1 MSQEIVWSLIHTF
14 RFWSHELL
22 SVDKLTDVSEHT
34 VIILLAT
41 VLDVL
46 HQIIGI
52 EVIYR
57 YDIVGWVGSS
67 MSQGRHLVGSLFQLL
82 ALVLVNSESHT
93 IHDNHIVIIQMIEII
108 GCDLTQF
115 NHRIVVGMRNLSQR
129 NSLIVEESDAGS
141 THPGR
146 VSLRQTSQNNHG
158 QQGQEDVFLFNL
170 SDFS

>member
-1 MSQEIVWSLIHTF
+1 MSQEIVRSLIHTF
-14 RFWSHELL
+14 RLWSHELL
-22 SVDKLTDVSEHT
+22 SVDKLADVSEHT
-34 VIILLAT
+34 LIVLLAA

-67 MSQGRHLVGSLFQLL
+67 MSQGWHLVGSLFQLL
-82 ALVLVNSESHT
+82 ALVLVDSEAHT

-108 GCDLTQF
+108 GRDFTQF
-115 NHRIVVGMRNLSQR
+115 YHRIVVGMRYLSQR
-129 NSLIVEESDAGS
+129 NSLIVKESDAGS

-158 QQGQEDVFLFNL
+158 Q
-170 SDFS
+170 

>member
-14 RFWSHELL
+14 RFRSHELL

-34 VIILLAT
+34 VIILLTA

-57 YDIVGWVGSS
+57 YDIVGWVGSC
-67 MSQGRHLVGSLFQLL
+67 MSQGRYLVGSLLQQL
-82 ALVLVNSESHT
+82 ALVLVNTEPHT
-93 IHDNHIVIIQMIEII
+93 IHDNHIVIVQMIEII
-108 GCDLTQF
+108 GSDFTQF

-129 NSLIVEESDAGS
+129 NSLIVEESDVGS
-141 THPGR
+141 AHPGR
-146 VSLRQTSQNNHG
+146 VILRQTSQNNHS
-158 QQGQEDVFLFNL
+158 Q
-170 SDFS
+170 

>member
-14 RFWSHELL
+14 RLWSHELL
-22 SVDKLTDVSEHT
+22 SVDKLADVSEHT
-34 VIILLAT
+34 LIVLLAA

-57 YDIVGWVGSS
+57 YDIVGWVGSC
-67 MSQGRHLVGSLFQLL
+67 MSQGWHLVGSLFQLL
-82 ALVLVNSESHT
+82 ALVLVDSETHT
-93 IHDNHIVIIQMIEII
+93 IYDNHIVIIQMIEII
-108 GCDLTQF
+108 GRNLTQF

-146 VSLRQTSQNNHG
+146 VSLRQTSQNDHS
-158 QQGQEDVFLFNL
+158 Q
-170 SDFS
+170 

>member
-1 MSQEIVWSLIHTF
+1 
-14 RFWSHELL
+14 
-22 SVDKLTDVSEHT
+22 
-34 VIILLAT
+34 
-41 VLDVL
+41 
-46 HQIIGI
+46 
-52 EVIYR
+52 
-57 YDIVGWVGSS
+57 

-108 GCDLTQF
+108 GRDLTQF

>member
-14 RFWSHELL
+14 RFRSHELL

-34 VIILLAT
+34 VIILLTA

-67 MSQGRHLVGSLFQLL
+67 MSQGRYLVGSLLQQL
-82 ALVLVNSESHT
+82 ALVLVNTEPHT
-93 IHDNHIVIIQMIEII
+93 IHDNHIVIVQMVEII
-108 GCDLTQF
+108 GSNLTKL
-115 NHRIVVGMRNLSQR
+115 NHSIVVGMRNLSQR
-129 NSLIVEESDAGS
+129 NSLIVEESNASG
-141 THPGR
+141 THPSC
-146 VSLRQTSQNNHG
+146 VSLRQTSKSNHC
-158 QQGQEDVFLFNL
+158 
-170 SDFS
+170 